1 MVEICRSHFPIDR
14 EHRLTDEA
22 YFAFCVA
29 TNPDLN
35 VELTSE
41 GEIFIVPPPGGESD
55 FRTRFSHLGCGRNTL
70 RMGEKRRAWKTV
82 RVERSVPAAGRIRIV
97 PRCGVGIQRVPCRL
111 VQTRAAQRKMRLW
124 TANGVEL
131 VWLIDADIRRVY
143 VYRGT
148 AEPRIVTNAEGIS
161 GEGPVEGFVLPLGEI
176 WAGL

>member
-1 MVEICRSHFPIDR
+1 
-14 EHRLTDEA
+14 
-22 YFAFCVA
+22 
-29 TNPDLN
+29 
-35 VELTSE
+35 
-41 GEIFIVPPPGGESD
+41 
-55 FRTRFSHLGCGRNTL
+55 
-70 RMGEKRRAWKTV
+70 
-82 RVERSVPAAGRIRIV
+82 
-97 PRCGVGIQRVPCRL
+97 
-111 VQTRAAQRKMRLW
+111 MRLW